1 MGIDLSAPAR
11 TIQALIDGF
20 LASLPRLALA
30 LVIVSVFWVAGRSVR
45 RLARR
50 IARRHDEQ
58 RTLEIVVGR
67 VAQTVIVILGALI
80 ALTAA
85 FPSFTPANLVSTLGI
100 GGVALGF
107 AFKDIFQNFVAG
119 LLILIT
125 RPFRVGDQIIFQQF
139 EGTVEEIETR
149 ATFIKTYDGRRVI
162 IPNADL
168 YTTAVTVN
176 TAFARRRMQYDVGI
190 GYGDDIGRAREVIL
204 GVLRDEPSVSQ
215 EPAADVIVT
224 AFEASTVTLRARWWS
239 DSRMSD
245 VLLAQSAVL
254 TQIKQRLTEA
264 GVDLPFPTRQI
275 LFHDQTEEGDGDR
288 RRQREGWPAGSGPA
302 PAPAGIARAIA
313 TSTPPAE
320 RPGADDEQRSEH
332 G

>member
-1 MGIDLSAPAR
+1 MRIDLSAPLR
-11 TIQALIDGF
+11 TIRDLIDGF
-20 LASLPRLALA
+20 LASLPRLVLA
-30 LVIVSVFWVAGRSVR
+30 LVIVIAFWAVGRTVR

-50 IARRHDEQ
+50 VARRHNEQ
-58 RTLEIVVGR
+58 GTLEIVIGR
-67 VAQTVIVILGALI
+67 LAQTMIVALGVLI
-80 ALTAA
+80 AITAA
-85 FPSFTPANLVSTLGI
+85 FPSFTPANLISTLGI

-176 TAFARRRMQYDVGI
+176 TAFPRRRMQYDVGI
-190 GYGDDIGRAREVIL
+190 GYGDDIAHAREVIL
-204 GVLRDEPSVSQ
+204 GVLHDEPSVSPD
-215 EPAADVIVT
+215 PAADVIVT
-224 AFEASTVTLRARWWS
+224 ALADSTVTLRARWWS
-239 DSRMSD
+239 DARMSD

-264 GVDLPFPTRQI
+264 GIDLPFPTRQI
-275 LFHDQTEEGDGDR
+275 LFHDQTEDSDGDR
-288 RRQREGWPAGSGPA
+288 HRQREGWPAGSGPA
-302 PAPAGIARAIA
+302 PSPAGIARMIA
-313 TSTPPAE
+313 ASTRAAGRPPANDQ
-320 RPGADDEQRSEH
+320 PGAH